1 MKQVLNEE
9 LFRIQEIMGIKKTS
23 INENSQLEENSLI
36 SEQGG
41 EIAALLKGASAA
53 GKFEKTGL
61 SAIDNIVRAET
72 ESLSKTSKYV
82 TKTYDSLDELAQ
94 AIAKKEIASEVA
106 EDIATTIMKKIIK
119 DPDGAKI
126 VGKAWFEDNMASG
139 IKKTLSKINSGA
151 NLPPSLPIKTY
162 KDYEL
167 IVSKIATGDADVDA
181 ALKQSLEDAYGKP
194 LRQAKTDAE
203 NAIQEAKKLN
213 DDYDNLRDEVIKKIK
228 KDPDLSTKKVA
239 DWFKLYDDKAKKL
252 LKEKG
257 DYDARKFLLEQL
269 QKPSV
274 KSRISKLFSGT
285 AIPNFL
291 GKLFSGRGIIWTVSG
306 SVIIIA
312 LVALYYTLDKGG
324 EVIDTA
330 TGESYTKIKKVFPI
344 TKDASEK
351 LLNSFV
357 SDVSP
362 DELNN
367 LYLKNE
373 GYALSYETSENEAL
387 GDIEVLK
394 IETPSKTYVYTFVKD
409 TEAVDKKVTPKEN
422 SDSANSSSKSGSAET
437 FETWLS
443 KTTANGGGGG
453 YGDGDYSNK
462 ITNEDGSVTVTIG
475 GQSYTAKK
483 DGNGNWNWL

>member
-23 INENSQLEENSLI
+23 INENLQLEENSLI

-213 DDYDNLRDEVIKKIK
+213 DDYDTLRGEVINKIK

-239 DWFKLYDDKAKKL
+239 DWFKLYDDKAKNL

-269 QKPSV
+269 QKNKLKFSNIWSGSAV
-274 KSRISKLFSGT
+274 SK
-285 AIPNFL
+285 FL

-306 SVIIIA
+306 SVIVLA
-312 LVALYYTLDKGG
+312 LVVLYYTLDKGG

-373 GYALSYETSENEAL
+373 GYTLSYETSENEAL

-422 SDSANSSSKSGSAET
+422 SDSANSSSNSGSAET

-443 KTTANGGGGG
+443 KKTANGGGGG
-453 YGDGDYSNK
+453 YGDRDYSNK